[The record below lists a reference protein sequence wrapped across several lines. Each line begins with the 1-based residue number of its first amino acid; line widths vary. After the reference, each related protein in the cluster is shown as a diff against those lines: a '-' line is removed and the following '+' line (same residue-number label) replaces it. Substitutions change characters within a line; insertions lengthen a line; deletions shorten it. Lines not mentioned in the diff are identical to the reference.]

1 MDKSRVIA
9 IKSQFDMNIHI
20 VDNTDIEYWLARDLM
35 ILLGYERWENFEKAI
50 CRSMESCKTSGMS
63 VSDHFREA
71 AKMVQLG
78 SGAKRNIKDYM
89 LTRYACYLIAQN
101 GDPKKEEIAFAQ
113 SYFAVQ
119 TRKQEL
125 IEERIAYIER
135 TEARGRLR
143 ESEKRLSQ
151 NIYERGVDDA
161 GFGRIRSKGDT
172 ALFGGHTTQDMKQ
185 RLGVKGNRP
194 LADFLPT
201 LTIAA
206 KNLATE
212 MTNYNVEE
220 KNLQGET
227 AITTEHIQNN
237 SSVRSMLGERGIKPE
252 ELPPAEDIKKME
264 RRVKSQK
271 KRLPNSR
278 ENFLLLMMKKHR
290 GIKKWMSSLLL
301 NLVFCNI

>member
-1 MDKSRVIA
+1 MMTMDKKI
-9 IKSQFDMNIHI
+9 IECKKNQFDDFMQI
-20 VDNTDIEYWLARDLM
+20 VEDSEIEFWYARDLM
-35 ILLGYERWENFEKAI
+35 KLLGYEQWRNFENAISKA
-50 CRSMESCKTSGMS
+50 MESCKSAQIE
-63 VSDHFREA
+63 VSDHFAEVS
-71 AKMVQLG
+71 KMVMIG
-78 SGAKRNIKDYM
+78 SGAERKLKDYM

-125 IEERIAYIER
+125 IEERISYIER

-161 GFGRIRSKGDT
+161 GFGRIRSRGDQ
-172 ALFGGHTTQDMKQ
+172 ALFGGKSTQEMKQ
-185 RLGVKGNRP
+185 LLGVKDSRP

-220 KNLQGET
+220 KDLQGEN
-227 AITTEHIQNN
+227 AISNEHVQNN
-237 SSVRSMLGERGIKPE
+237 STVRNMLGTRGIKPE
-252 ELPPAEDIKKME
+252 ELPASEDIRKLE
-264 RRVKSQK
+264 RKVKSQEK
-271 KRLPNSR
+271 KRASESGKLPS
-278 ENFLLLMMKKHR
+278 ED
-290 GIKKWMSSLLL
+290 
-301 NLVFCNI
+301 

>member
-1 MDKSRVIA
+1 
-9 IKSQFDMNIHI
+9 
-20 VDNTDIEYWLARDLM
+20 
-35 ILLGYERWENFEKAI
+35 
-50 CRSMESCKTSGMS
+50 MESCEVSGIE
-63 VSDHFREA
+63 VLDHFREIT
-71 AKMVQLG
+71 KMITIG
-78 SGAKRNIKDYM
+78 KGGKREVKDYM

-113 SYFAVQ
+113 NYFAVQ

-135 TEARGRLR
+135 TDARGRLC

-151 NIYERGVDDA
+151 NIYERGVDDV
-161 GFGRIRSKGDT
+161 GFCRIRSKGDT

-185 RLGVKGNRP
+185 RLGVKDNRP

-220 KNLQGET
+220 KDLRGEA
-227 AITTEHIQNN
+227 AITTEHVQNN
-237 SSVRSMLGERGIKPE
+237 SSVRSMLGERGITPE
-252 ELPPAEDIKKME
+252 ELPPSEDIKKLE
-264 RRVKSQK
+264 RRVKSLNNQGNFQMPMM
-271 KRLPNSR
+271 RFIEDMYINSA
-278 ENFLLLMMKKHR
+278 NIILLLLCYMTEVVTK
-290 GIKKWMSSLLL
+290 
-301 NLVFCNI
+301 

>member
-1 MDKSRVIA
+1 MDKKTIYA
-9 IKSQFDMNIHI
+9 MKNDFDEI
-20 VDNTDIEYWLARDLM
+20 VKIIQEEAVEFWYARDLM
-35 ILLGYERWENFEKAI
+35 ALLGYDRWENFHKAI
-50 CRSMESCKTSGMS
+50 ERAIDSCKASEIEPA
-63 VSDHFREA
+63 DHFRSVT
-71 AKMVQLG
+71 KMVQIG
-78 SGAKRNIKDYM
+78 SGAERAVKDYM

-101 GDPKKEEIAFAQ
+101 GDPRKEEIAFAQ

-135 TEARGRLR
+135 TEARGKLR

-161 GFGRIRSKGDT
+161 GFGRIRSRGDQ
-172 ALFGGHTTQDMKQ
+172 ALFGGKSTQEMKKK
-185 RLGVKGNRP
+185 LGVSDKRP

-220 KNLQGET
+220 KDLQGES
-227 AITTEHIQNN
+227 AITSEHVQNN
-237 SSVRSMLGERGIKPE
+237 QSVRDTLGSRGIKPE
-252 ELPPAEDIKKME
+252 ELPPSEDIKKLE
-264 RRVKSQK
+264 RRVKSQEK
-271 KRLPNSR
+271 KLVQESGKLPQT
-278 ENFLLLMMKKHR
+278 K
-290 GIKKWMSSLLL
+290 
-301 NLVFCNI
+301 

>member
-1 MDKSRVIA
+1 MDKKI
-9 IKSQFDMNIHI
+9 IECKKNQFDDFMQI
-20 VDNTDIEYWLARDLM
+20 VEDSEIEFWYARDLM
-35 ILLGYERWENFEKAI
+35 KLLGYEQWRNFENAISKA
-50 CRSMESCKTSGMS
+50 MESCKSS
-63 VSDHFREA
+63 QIEVSDHFAEVS
-71 AKMVQLG
+71 KMVMIG
-78 SGAKRNIKDYM
+78 SGAERKLKDYM

-125 IEERIAYIER
+125 IEERISYIER

-161 GFGRIRSKGDT
+161 GFGRIRSRGDQ
-172 ALFGGHTTQDMKQ
+172 ALFGGKSTQEMKQ
-185 RLGVKGNRP
+185 LLGVKDSRP

-220 KNLQGET
+220 KDLQGEN
-227 AITTEHIQNN
+227 AISNEHVQNN
-237 SSVRSMLGERGIKPE
+237 STVRNMLGTRGIKPE
-252 ELPPAEDIKKME
+252 ELPASEDIRKLE
-264 RRVKSQK
+264 RKVKSQEK
-271 KRLPNSR
+271 KLASESGKLPS
-278 ENFLLLMMKKHR
+278 ED
-290 GIKKWMSSLLL
+290 
-301 NLVFCNI
+301 

>member
-1 MDKSRVIA
+1 MDKKTIYA
-9 IKSQFDMNIHI
+9 MKNAFDEI
-20 VDNTDIEYWLARDLM
+20 VKIIQEEAVEFWYARDLM
-35 ILLGYERWENFEKAI
+35 ALLGYDRWENFHKAI
-50 CRSMESCKTSGMS
+50 ERAIDSCKASEIEPA
-63 VSDHFREA
+63 DHFRSVT
-71 AKMVQLG
+71 KMVQIG
-78 SGAKRNIKDYM
+78 SGAERAVKDYM

-101 GDPKKEEIAFAQ
+101 GDPRKEEIAFAQ

-135 TEARGRLR
+135 TEARGKLR

-161 GFGRIRSKGDT
+161 GFGRIRSRGDQ
-172 ALFGGHTTQDMKQ
+172 ALFGGKSTQEMKKK
-185 RLGVKGNRP
+185 LGVSDKRP

-220 KNLQGET
+220 KDLQGES
-227 AITTEHIQNN
+227 AITSEHVQNN
-237 SSVRSMLGERGIKPE
+237 QSVRDTLGSRGIKPE
-252 ELPPAEDIKKME
+252 ELPPSVDIKKLE
-264 RRVKSQK
+264 RRVKSQEK
-271 KRLPNSR
+271 KLVQESGKLPQT
-278 ENFLLLMMKKHR
+278 K
-290 GIKKWMSSLLL
+290 
-301 NLVFCNI
+301 

>member
-1 MDKSRVIA
+1 MDKKTIYA
-9 IKSQFDMNIHI
+9 MKNAFNEI
-20 VDNTDIEYWLARDLM
+20 VKIVQEEAVEFWYARDLM
-35 ILLGYERWENFEKAI
+35 ALLGYDRWENFHKAI
-50 CRSMESCKTSGMS
+50 ERAIDSCKASEIEPA
-63 VSDHFREA
+63 DHFRSVT
-71 AKMVQLG
+71 KMVQIG
-78 SGAKRNIKDYM
+78 SGAERAVKDYM

-101 GDPKKEEIAFAQ
+101 GDPRKEEIAFAQ

-135 TEARGRLR
+135 TEARGKLR

-161 GFGRIRSKGDT
+161 GFGRIRSRGDQ
-172 ALFGGHTTQDMKQ
+172 ALFGGKSTQEMKKK
-185 RLGVKGNRP
+185 LGVSDKRP

-220 KNLQGET
+220 KDLQGES
-227 AITTEHIQNN
+227 AITSEHVQNN
-237 SSVRSMLGERGIKPE
+237 QSVRDMLGSRGIKPE
-252 ELPPAEDIKKME
+252 KLPPSEDIKKLE
-264 RRVKSQK
+264 RRVKSQEK
-271 KRLPNSR
+271 KLVQESGK
-278 ENFLLLMMKKHR
+278 LHR
-290 GIKKWMSSLLL
+290 K
-301 NLVFCNI
+301 

>member
-1 MDKSRVIA
+1 MKMILLKYMDNNKSFEN
-9 IKSQFDMNIHI
+9 IKHI
-20 VDNTDIEYWLARDLM
+20 DENGVEFWYARDLM
-35 ILLGYERWENFEKAI
+35 ALLGYDRWENFHKAI
-50 CRSMESCKTSGMS
+50 ERAIDSCKASEIEPA
-63 VSDHFREA
+63 DHFRSVT
-71 AKMVQLG
+71 KMVQIG
-78 SGAKRNIKDYM
+78 SGAERAVKDYM

-101 GDPKKEEIAFAQ
+101 GDPRKEEIAFAQ

-135 TEARGRLR
+135 TEARGKLR

-161 GFGRIRSKGDT
+161 GFGRIRSRGDQ
-172 ALFGGHTTQDMKQ
+172 ALFGGKSTQEMKKK
-185 RLGVKGNRP
+185 LGVSDKRP

-220 KNLQGET
+220 KDLQGES
-227 AITTEHIQNN
+227 AITSEHVQNN
-237 SSVRSMLGERGIKPE
+237 QSVRDTLGSRGIKPE
-252 ELPPAEDIKKME
+252 ELPPSEDIKKLE
-264 RRVKSQK
+264 RRVKSQEK
-271 KRLPNSR
+271 KLVQESGKLPQT
-278 ENFLLLMMKKHR
+278 K
-290 GIKKWMSSLLL
+290 
-301 NLVFCNI
+301 

>member
-1 MDKSRVIA
+1 MDKRKIEQVRQKYDLI
-9 IKSQFDMNIHI
+9 IHI
-20 VDNTDIEYWLARDLM
+20 SEDVDVEFWYARELM
-35 ILLGYERWENFEKAI
+35 SLLGYDRWENFDKAV
-50 CRSMESCKTSGMS
+50 CRAMDSCKTSGIEI
-63 VSDHFREA
+63 SDHFREVT
-71 AKMVQLG
+71 KMITIGKGGQRKV
-78 SGAKRNIKDYM
+78 KDYM

-125 IEERIAYIER
+125 IEERISLIER
-135 TEARGRLR
+135 TQARGRLR

-161 GFGRIRSKGDT
+161 GFGRIRSKGDQ
-172 ALFGGHTTQDMKQ
+172 ALFGGYSTQEMKS
-185 RLGVKGNRP
+185 RLGVKNNRP

-220 KNLQGET
+220 KDLQGET
-227 AITTEHIQNN
+227 AITVEHVQNN
-237 SSVRSMLGERGIKPE
+237 STIRDMLGQRGIKPE
-252 ELPPAEDIKKME
+252 NLQPSEDIKKLE
-264 RRVKSQK
+264 RRVKAQEK
-271 KRLPNSR
+271 KLALQAGRLPNPND
-278 ENFLLLMMKKHR
+278 EKE
-290 GIKKWMSSLLL
+290 
-301 NLVFCNI
+301 

>member
-1 MDKSRVIA
+1 MDKLRVKLIMEQYDA
-9 IKSQFDMNIHI
+9 VVHKED
-20 VDNTDIEYWLARDLM
+20 DNVEFWYARELM
-35 ILLGYERWENFEKAI
+35 SLLGYERWENFEKTIKRA
-50 CRSMESCKTSGMS
+50 MGSCETSGMNI
-63 VSDHFREA
+63 SDHFREVT
-71 AKMVQLG
+71 KLVQLG
-78 SGAKRNIKDYM
+78 SGSKRAIKDYM

-113 SYFAVQ
+113 GYFAIQ

-161 GFGRIRSKGDT
+161 GFGRIRAKGDK
-172 ALFGGHTTQDMKQ
+172 ALFGGKSTQDMKQ
-185 RLGVKGNRP
+185 KLGVKENRP

-206 KNLATE
+206 KNLAAE

-220 KNLQGET
+220 KDLMGESR
-227 AITTEHIQNN
+227 ITVEHVQNN
-237 SSVRSMLGERGIKPE
+237 STVREMLGQRGIKPE
-252 ELPPAEDIKKME
+252 ELPASEDIKKLE
-264 RRVKSQK
+264 RRVKSQEK
-271 KRLPNSR
+271 KIAIESGKFS
-278 ENFLLLMMKKHR
+278 E
-290 GIKKWMSSLLL
+290 
-301 NLVFCNI
+301 